1 MVTHMNRG
9 GLETMLM
16 NYYRNIDRD
25 KVGECVVKELG
36 KRLAAKEVRVLS
48 VEDKKYNH
56 LVLVTSSPLYK
67 NLKVIVDVIDCYRKQ
82 TLFLEDKGSLA
93 KDDII
98 SLDEYYDEKGRKVVV
113 RDYNKEI

>member
-1 MVTHMNRG
+1 M
-9 GLETMLM
+9 
-16 NYYRNIDRD
+16 
-25 KVGECVVKELG
+25 
-36 KRLAAKEVRVLS
+36 
-48 VEDKKYNH
+48 
-56 LVLVTSSPLYK
+56 
-67 NLKVIVDVIDCYRKQ
+67 VDVIDCYRKQ